1 MIRNNSIS
9 NLTSRLAA
17 KPPKQYTVGLSII
30 EDPLIDGMGS
40 VAYLS
45 QTTVMVKGV
54 PNIITTYFVSI
65 DDADTNGYFDVEN
78 GYAYYEKIYQQS

>member
-1 MIRNNSIS
+1 MVRNNSIS

-17 KPPKQYTVGLSII
+17 KPPKPYTVGLSII
-30 EDPLIDGMGS
+30 EDKLIDGMGS

-45 QTTVMVKGV
+45 QTTVMVKGI
-54 PNIITTYFVSI
+54 PNIITTYFTAI
-65 DDADTNGYFDVEN
+65 DDADTNGYFDIEN

>member
-1 MIRNNSIS
+1 MIRDNSIS
-9 NLTSRLAA
+9 NLVSRLAA
-17 KPPKQYTVGLSII
+17 KPPKPYTVGLSII
-30 EDPLIDGMGS
+30 EDPLINGMGS

-45 QTTVMVKGV
+45 QTTVMVKGI

-65 DDADTNGYFDVEN
+65 DDADTNGYFDEEG